1 MLTFSELHDKE
12 SLTIVAVE
20 SSCDETA
27 CAVIR
32 DGKVLS
38 SVISTQI
45 AIHKEYGGV
54 VPEIASRN
62 HVLNVETVVK
72 SALDKAGVSL
82 READAFAVTYGAG
95 LLGAL
100 LVGVS
105 YVKGLAFALDKPL
118 VKVNHIRGH
127 IAANYIADPAL
138 KPPYVGLIVSGGHTA
153 VVRVDSYTSFTYLG
167 GTMDDAVGEAFDKVA
182 RVLSLPYPGGPEI
195 EKAAKGGA
203 RTVYIPDPKT
213 GSPYDFSFSGIKTSV
228 INYVHSAEQRGEE
241 VVKADVAASFQS
253 AVVDMLVKAA
263 VTAAKEYRLKDVA
276 LAGGVGA
283 NGALRAGLTA
293 ACEKAGLTAHFPTKE
308 TCTDNAAM
316 IGMEAYLQL
325 KYGDSSALADDTL
338 DARASISLTEQA

>member
-1 MLTFSELHDKE
+1 MTSFSELTEKKE
-12 SLTIVAVE
+12 LTIVAVE

-32 DGKVLS
+32 DGAVLS

-62 HVLNVETVVK
+62 HVINIEPVVQE
-72 SALDKAGVSL
+72 ALDKAGIAVSD
-82 READAFAVTYGAG
+82 ADAFAVTYGAG

-118 VKVNHIRGH
+118 LKVNHIRGH
-127 IAANYIADPAL
+127 IAANYLSDPTL
-138 KPPYVGLIVSGGHTA
+138 RPPYIGLIVSGGHTA
-153 VVRVDSYTSFTYLG
+153 VVQVNSYTSFTYLG

-195 EKAAKGGA
+195 EKLA
-203 RTVYIPDPKT
+203 REGKNSVYIPVPKT
-213 GSPYDFSFSGIKTSV
+213 GPYDFSFSGIKTSV
-228 INYVHSAEQRGEE
+228 INYVHSAEQRGEPI
-241 VVKADVAASFQS
+241 VKADVAASFQS
-253 AVVDMLVKAA
+253 AVTEMLVKAA
-263 VTAAKEYRLKDVA
+263 VTAAKEYGLKDIA

-283 NGALRAGLTA
+283 NGALRAKLSESCAANGLQ
-293 ACEKAGLTAHFPTKE
+293 AHFPTRDM
-308 TCTDNAAM
+308 CTDNAAM

-325 KYGDSSALADDTL
+325 RYGDGSCLADDAL
-338 DARASISLTEQA
+338 DARASIPLGGK